1 MTHFAVRLIQSIDR
15 YIDLIGRGVSWLT
28 LIMVVTVVVVV
39 VARYFLQIGSI
50 ALQES
55 VTYLHSAIF
64 LIGIAYTLQHD
75 GHVRVDIFYRQFS
88 IRQRALVNFFGNILF
103 LMPVS
108 GLILV
113 ASWEYV
119 LISWT
124 IRETSTENNGL
135 PFVYVLK
142 SLMLLMPAIL
152 VLQGVSELLKSFLV
166 LLGRAA
172 PIENMYVYKN
182 RDSQEQAR

>member
-1 MTHFAVRLIQSIDR
+1 MYFVVRLIRGIDR
-15 YIDLIGRGVSWLT
+15 FVELLGRTTSWLT
-28 LIMVVTVVVVV
+28 LLMVITVLVVV
-39 VARYFLQIGSI
+39 VARYFFQIGSI

-55 VTYLHSAIF
+55 VTYLHSTIF

-88 IRQRALVNFFGNILF
+88 IERKALVNFFGNILF

-119 LISWT
+119 LASWT
-124 IRETSTENNGL
+124 LRETSTENNGL

-152 VLQGVSELLKSFLV
+152 VIQGISELLKSFLV
-166 LLGRAA
+166 LMGRGA
-172 PIENMYVYKN
+172 PIDNINIYTDQ
-182 RDSQEQAR
+182 DSREQMR